1 MQNPRCCSSAMFSSA
16 VIRMTVHAT
25 NERLKDRI
33 GSRRPERRG
42 ERLRTWQRVASG
54 SIPLHSAVGTRYVD
68 PMDTYRIFVSSP
80 GDAHFERL
88 RVDRVVARLNGELAG
103 AVRLVTVRW
112 ETAFYSAHDTF
123 QAQIPLS
130 TDCNI
135 VVAIFRS
142 RLGTELPPDFPR
154 MADGEP
160 YPSGTAYE
168 VLTAI
173 ARRQQGSALP
183 DVFVFRC
190 AEVPTVRVDDEASE
204 AEVRR

>member
-1 MQNPRCCSSAMFSSA
+1 VGDILLGN
-16 VIRMTVHAT
+16 HAY
-25 NERLKDRI
+25 RI
-33 GSRRPERRG
+33 N
-42 ERLRTWQRVASG
+42 L
-54 SIPLHSAVGTRYVD
+54 
-68 PMDTYRIFVSSP
+68 MDTYRIFVSSP
-80 GDAHFERL
+80 GDAQFERL

-103 AVRLVTVRW
+103 AVRLDTVRW
-112 ETAFYSAHDTF
+112 ETSFYSAHDTF

-135 VVAIFRS
+135 VVAIFRG
-142 RLGTELPPDFPR
+142 RLGTELPPEFPR

-173 ARRQQGSALP
+173 AKRQQGGALP

-190 AEVPTVRVDDEASE
+190 TEAPTVRIDDAAS
-204 AEVRR
+204 